1 VAKKLSEMTVKKI
14 ETKTPTPPGK
24 RGESEV
30 LDITNG
36 MSRQLKRY
44 GKRIPYTELEKTYDW
59 VFLNIDDLITPI
71 KKYIKEYNLN
81 TSHFTG
87 QGWLKGKTHTFT
99 QKPLSKILVDGK
111 YYKSYRLKERL
122 IRAGLKN
129 RECEM
134 CGIVKWNNKVA
145 PLELDHISGIK
156 TDNRIENLRILCP
169 NCHAQTPTYRRR
181 K

>member
-1 VAKKLSEMTVKKI
+1 MKKEHLIQIVK
-14 ETKTPTPPGK
+14 
-24 RGESEV
+24 ESVSIAQV
-30 LDITNG
+30 L
-36 MSRQLKRY
+36 RKLKL
-44 GKRIPYTELEKTYDW
+44 IPAGGNYD
-59 VFLNIDDLITPI
+59 TI

>member
-1 VAKKLSEMTVKKI
+1 MCYNISMKKEHLIQIVK
-14 ETKTPTPPGK
+14 
-24 RGESEV
+24 ESVSIAQV
-30 LDITNG
+30 L
-36 MSRQLKRY
+36 RKLKL
-44 GKRIPYTELEKTYDW
+44 IPAGGNYD
-59 VFLNIDDLITPI
+59 TI